1 MNKPSEAKR
10 SAASWLLELSSGRKG
25 EYALSILAAL
35 LGVVCSLAPYFLIIR
50 LITALVN
57 GTAEL
62 SSCLRLCAWMATSK
76 LPRLEFVLEGALL
89 PLR

>member
-1 MNKPSEAKR
+1 MNKTSVQNR
-10 SAASWLLELSSGRKG
+10 SAASWLVELTKWRYG

-35 LGVVCSLAPYFLIIR
+35 LGVVCSLAPSFIIIR

-62 SSCLRLCAWMATSK
+62 TYCLTHCA
-76 LPRLEFVLEGALL
+76 
-89 PLR
+89 